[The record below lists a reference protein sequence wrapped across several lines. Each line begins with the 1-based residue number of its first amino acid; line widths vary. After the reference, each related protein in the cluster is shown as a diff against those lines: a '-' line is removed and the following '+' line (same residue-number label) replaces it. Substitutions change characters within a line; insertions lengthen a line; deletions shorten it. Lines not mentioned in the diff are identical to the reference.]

1 MTTQINIGVSDK
13 NKQKNLA
20 HINKI
25 QISELVLLMEF
36 LFASITAEKTLG
48 TDDYLFLENW
58 SHICF
63 FYKDIS
69 IKIALL
75 NLSIE
80 PIVCVSLMD
89 LGDRILLLNLDDKNK
104 FKNLIL
110 MSISHELKTPMNFT
124 FATIELFVDEINKM
138 QGIIQKLQR
147 KNRDQEK
154 ILVPAHTM
162 TELTETFLV
171 IKDQGESAMKNL
183 NHMMLVIQGT
193 EDYSKIQTGCLQLT
207 VTEVNIFHSVK
218 EILKI
223 YSEQTKSKK
232 VKTKVIT
239 DEPNLVWPMDNR
251 ILKEILSI
259 IIFNSVKYTF
269 SGDIKV
275 HILPDRKNETLKI
288 VIEDTGVG
296 IEETQLNIIKDIL
309 VNT

>member
-1 MTTQINIGVSDK
+1 
-13 NKQKNLA
+13 
-20 HINKI
+20 
-25 QISELVLLMEF
+25 MEF
-36 LFASITAEKTLG
+36 LFITIAAEKLNNTE
-48 TDDYLFLENW
+48 DYLFLENW

-124 FATIELFVDEINKM
+124 FATIELFVDEINNM
-138 QGIIQKLQR
+138 QGIISRLQR
-147 KNRDQEK
+147 KNLDEEN
-154 ILVPAHTM
+154 ILVPADTM
-162 TELTETFLV
+162 NELTDIFSL

-183 NHMMLVIQGT
+183 NHMMLIIQGT
-193 EDYSKIQTGCLQLT
+193 EDYSKIQTGGLQLT
-207 VTEVNIFHSVK
+207 VTEVNIFHTVK

-239 DEPNLVWPMDNR
+239 DEPNLVWPMDKR
-251 ILKEILSI
+251 ILNEILSI
-259 IIFNSVKYTF
+259 IIFNSVKYTM

-275 HILPDRKNETLKI
+275 HILPDFKNET
-288 VIEDTGVG
+288 
-296 IEETQLNIIKDIL
+296 
-309 VNT
+309 